1 MAESSD
7 EVQLVV
13 FRVGEAEFG
22 FNIFQVERVLRHQ
35 ATEPLPNAPA
45 FLEGLLP
52 YGDGVVPVVDLRKR
66 VGAPAP
72 LGEETRI
79 IIVELE
85 QGRVGVIVT
94 AVREVLRV
102 PAERVSAPPALV
114 RGVAAPYISGVV
126 RLAERTIVVL
136 AASKLL
142 TSTERIA
149 LEELLVGTSDE

>member
-1 MAESSD
+1 MTQSSD

-13 FRVGEAEFG
+13 FRLGDAEFG

-35 ATEPLPNAPA
+35 PPERLPSAPP

-52 YGDGVVPVVDLRKR
+52 YGDGVVPVIDLRKR
-66 VGAPAP
+66 LGAPAP
-72 LGEETRI
+72 LSDETRI

-85 QGRVGVIVT
+85 QGRVGVVVS

-102 PAERVSAPPALV
+102 AAERVTAPPALV
-114 RGVAAPYISGVV
+114 RGLTAPYISGIV
-126 RLAERTIVVL
+126 RLEQRTVIAL
-136 AASKLL
+136 AASKIL

-149 LEELLVGTSDE
+149 LDGLLVESKT